1 VVPCAVDGGDVE
13 LTASPG
19 RRRRGPRSFALASV
33 IGLVSSL
40 TANAAV
46 VSPEYEALLRRYAR
60 GERTAAVS
68 ALGGLRASDL
78 DQQVKTL
85 QRAAKDGARCP
96 SCPDPLASLPLKA
109 AVMLH
114 SDRDEAER
122 PPAADTEQPR
132 LCPGEHA
139 RRAGQIAALLAPRAP
154 TRDFAR
160 RFYLSMAQRSQW
172 DFCLEAASQWGAE
185 GLERFPRDP
194 ELLLVMGAVQEEN
207 AALGAAA
214 RLPTAAPASGPLP
227 RGREPEFNQ
236 WRRMA
241 AASDV
246 AAERKRRFVE
256 ARRLLSEAL
265 AAAPTL
271 IEARLRLG
279 RVQWQLGEDGLAA
292 ASLEQAVR
300 LGGPSPLPYL
310 AHLFLGQVRER
321 AGQADDA
328 VLEFQKALALD
339 PEAQAAA
346 VALSHALLVKGDAE
360 GARRALV
367 QGLAHA
373 GRRKDRDPHW
383 NYPSSNAADAGE
395 IVEALREETR
405 E

>member
-1 VVPCAVDGGDVE
+1 VV
-13 LTASPG
+13 
-19 RRRRGPRSFALASV
+19 
-33 IGLVSSL
+33 GLVSSL
-40 TANAAV
+40 NVSAAV
-46 VSPEYEALLRRYAR
+46 ISPEYEALLRRYAR

-68 ALGGLRASDL
+68 ALGGVRAGDL
-78 DQQVKTL
+78 DQQVKAL

-96 SCPDPLASLPLKA
+96 SCPDVLAGLPLKA

-132 LCPGEHA
+132 LCPGEQA
-139 RRAGQIAALLAPRAP
+139 RRAGQIAALLAQREP

-160 RFYLSMAQRSQW
+160 RFFLSMAQRSQW
-172 DFCLEAASQWGAE
+172 DFCLEAAAQWGAD

-194 ELLLVMGAVQEEN
+194 ELLLVMGAIQEEN

-214 RLPTAAPASGPLP
+214 RLPTASAPSAPLP
-227 RGREPEFNQ
+227 RGRAPEFNQ

-246 AAERKRRFVE
+246 AAERRRRFVE
-256 ARRLLSEAL
+256 AERLLSEAL
-265 AAAPTL
+265 AAAPSL

-279 RVQWQLGEDGLAA
+279 RVQWQLGEDALAA
-292 ASLEQAVR
+292 ASLQEAVR

-321 AGQADDA
+321 AGQADEA
-328 VLEFQKALALD
+328 VLEFKKALELD
-339 PEAQAAA
+339 PQAQAAA
-346 VALSHALLVKGDAE
+346 VGLSHALLVKGDAD
-360 GARRALV
+360 GARRALA

-373 GRRKDRDPHW
+373 GQREVRDAQW
-383 NYPSSNAADAGE
+383 NYPSSNAAEAGD

>member
-1 VVPCAVDGGDVE
+1 VDGGDVE
-13 LTASPG
+13 LTPAP
-19 RRRRGPRSFALASV
+19 RRGLRGPRSFALAAV

-40 TANAAV
+40 TADAAV
-46 VSPEYEALLRRYAR
+46 VSREYEALLRRYAR

-68 ALGGLRASDL
+68 ALGDLRAGDL
-78 DQQVKTL
+78 DQQVKLL

-96 SCPDPLASLPLKA
+96 SCPDPLAGVPLKA

-132 LCPGEHA
+132 LCPGDHA
-139 RRAGQIAALLAPRAP
+139 RRAGQIAALLAMREP

-172 DFCLEAASQWGAE
+172 DFCLEAAAQWGAE

-194 ELLLVMGAVQEEN
+194 ELLLVMGAIQEEN
-207 AALGAAA
+207 ASLGAAP
-214 RLPTAAPASGPLP
+214 RLPTPEAASGPLP
-227 RGREPEFNQ
+227 RGRAPEYNQ

-241 AASDV
+241 AGSDL
-246 AAERKRRFVE
+246 AAERRRRFVE

-279 RVQWQLGEDGLAA
+279 RVQWQLGEDALAA

-300 LGGPSPLPYL
+300 LGGPAPLPYL
-310 AHLFLGQVRER
+310 AYLFLGQVRER
-321 AGQADDA
+321 AGQTGEA
-328 VLEFQKALALD
+328 VLEFEKALEID
-339 PEAQAAA
+339 PEAQAPA
-346 VALSHALLVKGDAE
+346 VALSHVLLMKGDGD

-367 QGLAHA
+367 HALAR
-373 GRRKDRDPHW
+373 GSQRKARDAYW